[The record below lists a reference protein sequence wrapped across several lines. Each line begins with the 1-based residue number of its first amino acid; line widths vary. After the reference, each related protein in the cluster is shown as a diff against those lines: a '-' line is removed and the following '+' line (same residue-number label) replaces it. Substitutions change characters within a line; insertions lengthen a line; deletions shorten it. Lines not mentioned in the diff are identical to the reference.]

1 MNLADIKDVKAIL
14 SREGFSFKKSL
25 GQNFIIDETVCP
37 AMADACCDENTGVI
51 EIGPG
56 AGVLTYQLAQRAK
69 KVVAIEIDERLRPVL
84 KKTVGEFSNVEVI
97 FGDVLKLNLN
107 EIITQKFYDCN
118 RVAVCANLP
127 YYITSPIIISLLES
141 KLNITSITAMVQ
153 LEAAERLCARLGN
166 REAGAVTAV
175 VEYYSDA
182 EILFDVPRDCFLPA
196 PNVDSA
202 VMHLNIRKSPAVKT
216 EDEKLFFDIIKA
228 GFNQR
233 RKTLINALTN
243 RYKLDKPTAIACFEK
258 AGISPT
264 ARAEELS
271 IDEFS
276 KLALFIKR
284 ENK

>member
-1 MNLADIKDVKAIL
+1 MNLANIKDVKKVL
-14 SREGFSFKKSL
+14 SSEGFVFKKSL

-56 AGVLTYQLAQRAK
+56 AGVLTYQLAQRAI

-84 KKTVGEFSNVEVI
+84 KKTVGEFNNVEII
-97 FGDVLKLNLN
+97 FGDVLKLDLN
-107 EIITQKFYDCN
+107 KIITEKFEGCH

-153 LEAAERLCARLGN
+153 LEAAQRLCSRLGN

-202 VMHLNIRKSPAVKT
+202 VINLSIRKSPAVNA

-233 RKTLINALTN
+233 RKTLINALSN
-243 RYKLDKPTAIACFEK
+243 RYKLDKPTALSFFEEAK
-258 AGISPT
+258 ISPT
-264 ARAEELS
+264 ARAEELT
-271 IDEFS
+271 IEDFS
-276 KLALFIKR
+276 ALANLIKN
-284 ENK
+284 NKV

>member
-1 MNLADIKDVKAIL
+1 MNLANIKDVKKVL
-14 SREGFSFKKSL
+14 SSEGFVFKKSL

-84 KKTVGEFSNVEVI
+84 KKTVGEFNNVEII
-97 FGDVLKLNLN
+97 FGDVLKLDLN
-107 EIITQKFYDCN
+107 KIITEKFEDCH

-141 KLNITSITAMVQ
+141 KLNIASITAMVQ
-153 LEAAERLCARLGN
+153 LEAAERLCSRLGN

-202 VMHLNIRKSPAVKT
+202 VINLSIRKSPAVNA

-233 RKTLINALTN
+233 RKTLINALSN
-243 RYKLDKPTAIACFEK
+243 RYKLDKPTALSFFEEAK
-258 AGISPT
+258 ISPT
-264 ARAEELS
+264 ARAEELT
-271 IDEFS
+271 IEDFS
-276 KLALFIKR
+276 ALANLIKN
-284 ENK
+284 NKV

>member
-1 MNLADIKDVKAIL
+1 MNLANIKDVKKVL
-14 SREGFSFKKSL
+14 SSEGFVFKKSL

-84 KKTVGEFSNVEVI
+84 KKTVGEFNNVEII
-97 FGDVLKLNLN
+97 FGDVLKLDLN
-107 EIITQKFYDCN
+107 KIITEKFEGCH

-141 KLNITSITAMVQ
+141 KLNIASITAMVQ
-153 LEAAERLCARLGN
+153 LEAAERLCSRLGN

-202 VMHLNIRKSPAVKT
+202 VINLSIRKSPAVNA

-233 RKTLINALTN
+233 RKTLINALSN
-243 RYKLDKPTAIACFEK
+243 RYKLDKPTALSFFEEAK
-258 AGISPT
+258 ISPT
-264 ARAEELS
+264 ARAEELT
-271 IDEFS
+271 IEDFS
-276 KLALFIKR
+276 ALANLIKN
-284 ENK
+284 NKV

>member
-69 KVVAIEIDERLRPVL
+69 KVVAIEIDERLKPIL
-84 KKTVGEFSNVEVI
+84 EKTVGEFDNVEVV

-107 EIITQKFYDCN
+107 QIIAEKFEGCEK
-118 RVAVCANLP
+118 VAVCANLP

-153 LEAAERLCARLGN
+153 LEAAERLCSRLGN

-202 VMHLNIRKSPAVKT
+202 VINLNIRKKTAV
-216 EDEKLFFDIIKA
+216 EADDEKLFFDIIKA

-233 RKTLINALTN
+233 RKTLINALSN
-243 RYKLDKPTAIACFEK
+243 RYKLDKPTALSYFGRAE
-258 AGISPT
+258 ISPT

-271 IDEFS
+271 IHEFA
-276 KLALFIKR
+276 KLANLIK
-284 ENK
+284 NKDI

>member
-37 AMADACCDENTGVI
+37 AMADACCDQKTGVI

-56 AGVLTYQLAQRAK
+56 AGVLTRELAQRAK

-107 EIITQKFYDCN
+107 EIITQKFDDCN

-153 LEAAERLCARLGN
+153 LEAAERLCARLGS
-166 REAGAVTAV
+166 RAAGAVTAV

-202 VMHLNIRKSPAVKT
+202 VINLNIRKTPAVKT

-233 RKTLINALTN
+233 RKTLINALSN
-243 RYKLDKPTAIACFEK
+243 RYKLDKSTAHTIFEK
-258 AGISPT
+258 AQISPT
-264 ARAEELS
+264 ARAEELT
-271 IDEFS
+271 INEFAT
-276 KLALFIKR
+276 LANLIK
-284 ENK
+284 NKNF